1 LVAIIGLVYLYQPV
15 FNSWINYKEID
26 QTKVKKETI
35 EIIEKIKTEPPQ
47 PTLTAETK
55 PEPEDNT
62 FRVEIP
68 KIGAKADIVIGV
80 SPYDK
85 NEYKAVLKDN
95 VIAQS
100 QISSLPGE
108 GRGTSVYLFAHSSQQ
123 DISAARQN
131 SVFYLLG
138 ELGNDDMVMI
148 NYKGKMF
155 AYRVY
160 MKKVIK
166 PKEIEYLEYKDENKE
181 IVILQTCWPIGTN
194 WQRLLVF
201 AEKV

>member
-1 LVAIIGLVYLYQPV
+1 
-15 FNSWINYKEID
+15 
-26 QTKVKKETI
+26 VKKETAQVL
-35 EIIEKIKTEPPQ
+35 EKIKMEPT
-47 PTLTAETK
+47 PTLAAEDK
-55 PEPEDNT
+55 PEPENNT
-62 FRVEIP
+62 FNVEIP
-68 KIGAKADIVIGV
+68 KIGAKADIVIGI

-108 GRGTSVYLFAHSSQQ
+108 GKGTSVYLFAHSSQQ

-148 NYKGKMF
+148 NYKGKIF

-166 PKEIEYLEYKDENKE
+166 PKEIEYLEYRDENKE